1 MTKVTQMG
9 NKVKQLNALKKAVKL
24 AGGQEALAVSIGSS
38 QSTVSTW
45 IKRGRIGANYA
56 LKVHRAFGG
65 QVSAHDL
72 RPDLYPRRL
81 VTING

>member
-1 MTKVTQMG
+1 M
-9 NKVKQLNALKKAVKL
+9 KQLNALKRAIRL
-24 AGGQEALAVSIGSS
+24 AGGQQALAYSIGSS

-56 LKVHRAFGG
+56 LKVDRALDG

-81 VTING
+81 IKIG